1 MKTKS
6 RWTCQGCFR
15 LSLLLGIVGLTDKI
29 PIFGSR
35 NEDNEIHDRSAA
47 GSRDPRV
54 MKESSGAPGSVNPMW
69 TDVDQKDPLN
79 VTGDRLAEL
88 KIAAYGNIQVVTS
101 TKRDVKLDNS
111 FTLKLQVAR
120 SLH

>member
-1 MKTKS
+1 
-6 RWTCQGCFR
+6 
-15 LSLLLGIVGLTDKI
+15 
-29 PIFGSR
+29 
-35 NEDNEIHDRSAA
+35 
-47 GSRDPRV
+47 

-120 SLH
+120 SPH